1 MNQISNTQLYCM
13 LHATIMPLAFIIV
26 PMVSVHS
33 SQHGAW
39 AAFMVSILPTALL
52 CYMYLYIIQQ
62 STRPFPAT
70 LEEHLGRV
78 LGKFI
83 GFLYILVF
91 LFITVFSIT
100 YFTSL
105 ISSSIV
111 PDTPLSVYIGAIL
124 LVSYYALKTGL
135 ENVARVFEVIIIY
148 AFMAIPLLI
157 FLSILQSHDFSA
169 LVPIFDVSL
178 PELGSTVL
186 YAFLYSG
193 ELIAVLTL
201 AFFSN
206 DRKRISRPVNW
217 TLAVYA
223 VLITLTTAAILMDL
237 GPNYVNHVSFPTL
250 KLIRSIKIS
259 DFIQN
264 IDIIFISVFI
274 LGIFAG
280 TTVKWF
286 LTCFS
291 IQQVFGLR
299 DYRFLAGPSSVLIG
313 IGALMTGKNII
324 AIQMIV
330 HHVLPYI
337 YGVFFVLI
345 PLILFLVVLFKPTPD
360 TGASTPSAG

>member
-1 MNQISNTQLYCM
+1 MNQISNVQLYCM
-13 LHATIMPLAFIIV
+13 LHATIMPLAFLIL
-26 PMVSVHS
+26 PMVSVHY

-52 CYMYLYIIQQ
+52 CYMYQYIVHN
-62 STRPFPAT
+62 SSRPFPAT
-70 LEEHLGRV
+70 LEEHLGQV
-78 LGKFI
+78 LGKSI

-91 LFITVFSIT
+91 LFITIFSIT

-111 PDTPLSVYIGAIL
+111 PDTPLSVYIGAML

-135 ENVARVFEVIIIY
+135 ENIGRVLEVIVLYVFI
-148 AFMAIPLLI
+148 AVPLLVL
-157 FLSILQSHDFSA
+157 FSIMQSHDFRA
-169 LVPIFDVSL
+169 LLPIFDASLSEMGNTVS
-178 PELGSTVL
+178 

-193 ELIAVLTL
+193 ELIAILTL

-217 TLAVYA
+217 TLAIYCIV
-223 VLITLTTAAILMDL
+223 ITITTAAILMDL
-237 GPNYVNHVSFPTL
+237 GPVYVNHVSFPTF

-264 IDIIFISVFI
+264 TDIIFISVFI
-274 LGIFAG
+274 LGVFAG

-286 LTCFS
+286 LACFS

-299 DYRFLAGPSSVLIG
+299 DYRFLAGPTAILIG

-360 TGASTPSAG
+360 SEASSPSSG

>member
-1 MNQISNTQLYCM
+1 MNQISNMQLYCM
-13 LHATIMPLAFIIV
+13 LQATIMPLAFLIV

-52 CYMYLYIIQQ
+52 CYMYLYIIKQ

-78 LGKFI
+78 LGKSI

-91 LFITVFSIT
+91 LFITVFSLT

-111 PDTPLSVYIGAIL
+111 PDTPLSVYIGAML

-135 ENVARVFEVIIIY
+135 ENTARVIEVIILY
-148 AFMAIPLLI
+148 AFIAVPLLI
-157 FLSILQSHDFSA
+157 LLSIWQSHDFKS

-178 PELGSTVL
+178 PELGATVL
-186 YAFLYSG
+186 YAFVYSG

-217 TLAVYA
+217 TLAVYST
-223 VLITLTTAAILMDL
+223 LMILTTAAILMDL
-237 GPNYVNHVSFPTL
+237 GPNYVNHVSFPTF

-274 LGIFAG
+274 LGIFTG

-299 DYRFLAGPSSVLIG
+299 DYRFLAGPSSILIG

-337 YGVFFVLI
+337 YGIFFVLI
-345 PLILFLVVLFKPTPD
+345 PLILFLVVLFKPIPD
-360 TGASTPSAG
+360 TGTSTPSAG